1 MNRILTNAS
10 NRMYKYFTSYS
21 KSIKKWTAIILAF
34 ALLNLAGGCYN
45 YFRIRSSEKPT
56 NESITTMVD
65 AGKTIIIHFAEKK
78 WILTGIQI
86 NNNILSGNIEDY
98 QMAPTLKPLKAD
110 KPNRYLTRASQ
121 NQRYLLNEVHLY
133 LDEFAKTENN
143 QVSIPIGAISKIE
156 IYDRDTATTV
166 GSYLLGGVAITSA
179 AFLALFVVVALTKES
194 CPFIYTNDGTIYHF
208 AGEIYSGSIHKPLE
222 RNDYLKLPTYP
233 DQSIY
238 TLKITNE
245 VREIQHTNLL
255 ELLVVDHPDNTSI
268 LADKYGNLH
277 SMSQVIPPRSAI
289 SFDGKDVTNQLTSKD
304 DLFYQSSTAKTDLP
318 QKDGVI
324 MEFPNPGKAQ
334 SAKLAIHAK
343 NSIILDYMIGQFHE
357 SFGTVYDTYMKKQ
370 QNAPE
375 EKMRQWALN
384 QGIPLSLYVE
394 RNGQWEFVDYYHI
407 AGPMKFKDDIL
418 QFSLKGNESD
428 PLRLKLEFG
437 NFLWEIDYTALDY
450 LPDQQYK
457 TYALPVQTAINE
469 KQENIVKQIS
479 TDDQNYYTQPETDNQ
494 AVITFNLPENTD
506 QNRTIFLH
514 SKGWYQILHDPK
526 GKPDIAYLKSFQ
538 HPGQF
543 NNFVNSELKKMGQQL
558 SQPH

>member
-10 NRMYKYFTSYS
+10 TKMYIHFTRYS

-56 NESITTMVD
+56 SESITTMAD
-65 AGKTIIIHFAEKK
+65 AGKTIIIHFAEKE
-78 WILTGIQI
+78 WVLTDIQI

-98 QMAPTLKPLKAD
+98 QKPPTLKPIKAD

-133 LDEFAKTENN
+133 LDEFTKAENN
-143 QVSIPIGAISKIE
+143 QVSIPISSISKID
-156 IYDRDTATTV
+156 IYDKDTATTA
-166 GSYLLGGVAITSA
+166 GSYFIGGIGITASAILV
-179 AFLALFVVVALTKES
+179 LAVIVALTKQS
-194 CPFIYTNDGTIYHF
+194 CPFIYTSDGNNYQF

-233 DQSIY
+233 DQSVY

-255 ELLVVDHPDNTSI
+255 ELLVVDHPDHTTM
-268 LADKYGNLH
+268 LADKYGKLH
-277 SMSQVIPPRSAI
+277 SLSQLIAPKSAF
-289 SFDGKDVTNQLTSKD
+289 SFDGKDVTKQLTAKD
-304 DLFYQSSTAKTDLP
+304 DLFYQSSTTETNLP

-324 MEFPNPGKAQ
+324 LEFPNPGKAKT
-334 SAKLAIHAK
+334 AKLAVHAK

-357 SFGTVYDTYMKKQ
+357 SFGNLYDTYMKKQ

-375 EKMRQWALN
+375 AKMRQWALD
-384 QGIPLSLYVE
+384 QGIPLSLYIE
-394 RNGQWEFVDYYHI
+394 RNGQWEFVDYFHI

-418 QFSLKGNESD
+418 QFPLKGTETD

-437 NFLWEIDYTALDY
+437 NFLWEINYAALDY
-450 LPDQQYK
+450 SPDQAYK
-457 TYALPVQTAINE
+457 TYTISAQTAVTE
-469 KQENIVKQIS
+469 KQENIVKQLS
-479 TDDQNYYTQPETDNQ
+479 FDDQDYYTQPEIDNQ
-494 AVITFNLPENTD
+494 AIVTFSLPVMTD
-506 QNRTIFLH
+506 QSRTVFLH

-538 HPGQF
+538 NPGQF
-543 NNFVNSELKKMGQQL
+543 NNFVNAELKEMGQRL